1 MLSLTDGPH
10 LPRRLLLSRL
20 QAAITKIQNFRQV
33 QQALVDLGVTFDSRL
48 ANAVITKKPGVAL
61 NLIYQI
67 KLAIGSVRGYF
78 ETPRVDATLA

>member
-1 MLSLTDGPH
+1 
-10 LPRRLLLSRL
+10 
-20 QAAITKIQNFRQV
+20 V

-78 ETPRVDATLA
+78 ETPRVDATLAYSCFSLP